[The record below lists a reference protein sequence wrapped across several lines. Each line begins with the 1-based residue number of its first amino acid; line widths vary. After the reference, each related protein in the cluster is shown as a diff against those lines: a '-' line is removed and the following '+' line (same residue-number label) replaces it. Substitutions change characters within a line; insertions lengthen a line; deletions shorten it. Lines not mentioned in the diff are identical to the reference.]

1 MSALEIDFKQ
11 LHALIEQK
19 KGDFRLWYKIPGDGL
34 VSAYD
39 ILNSPK
45 VEGYFRARSQ
55 TCDPLQP
62 GRVNTKVLD
71 ARYSAAMTIARGR
84 EVQNKDTNFVGVA
97 SAALDAAKAILGNSS
112 MCAGYS
118 AWLKKQTRAS
128 DPEAEEAERAR
139 RKAEK
144 KRLRELER
152 KLMETEERATKAEE
166 ERARIERE
174 ARERELELLS
184 EPEPEPE
191 PEPEQP
197 SKPGWADVVLKL
209 LGAAA
214 ANARQAPPQPA
225 PANISGAWSS
235 YDGMPHYFVQ
245 SGSAVSFQVS
255 NLLGIVVTQ
264 GQGRIVDGRI
274 TVSFQTMT
282 PFGPTYG
289 EAEADVSPDGRRI
302 QGYFHNHHTG
312 NRGIVNLYR

>member
-1 MSALEIDFKQ
+1 MSVSEIDFKQ

-19 KGDFRLWYKIPGDGL
+19 KGDFKLWYKIAGDGL

-45 VEGYFRARSQ
+45 VEGYFRARGQ
-55 TCDPLQP
+55 DVEALRTGQ
-62 GRVNTKVLD
+62 VNTKVLE

-84 EVQNKDTNFVGVA
+84 EVQNKDPNFVGVA

-112 MCAGYS
+112 MCTGYS

-152 KLMETEERATKAEE
+152 ELMEAKERARRAEQDRE
-166 ERARIERE
+166 RIERE
-174 ARERELELLS
+174 ARERELQLLS
-184 EPEPEPE
+184 EAEPEPEPE
-191 PEPEQP
+191 PEPEFKP
-197 SKPGWADVVLKL
+197 SKPWWSEVAGAVLRNML
-209 LGAAA
+209 EA
-214 ANARQAPPQPA
+214 PQPA
-225 PANISGAWSS
+225 AVDISGAWSS

-245 SGSAVSFQVS
+245 NGSAVSFQVR

-264 GQGRIVDGRI
+264 GQGRIVGGRI

-289 EAEADVSPDGRRI
+289 EAEAEVSPDGRRI